1 MEIWEFFKR
10 LLDPESIIEYGGLA
24 LLLIVMFAETGL
36 LVGFFLPGDSLVF
49 IAGMICVSKPH
60 VLDVNIWML
69 LSLMSVAA
77 ILGNIVGYWFGHKI
91 GPPLFE
97 RKDSIIF
104 KKEYLRLTNKFYER
118 NGGKTLIIGRFLP
131 IIRTF
136 APILAGV
143 LKMEFKKF
151 LVYNIIGAI
160 AWIGLLGGAGY
171 YLGTNKWIQQNIG
184 LIVIALIV
192 ITLIPI
198 FTSLRKKK
206 VK

>member
-1 MEIWEFFKR
+1 MEFWEFFKK

-49 IAGMICVSKPH
+49 IAGMICVSKPM
-60 VLDVNIWML
+60 VLDVNIYTL
-69 LSLMSVAA
+69 LSLMSLAA
-77 ILGNIVGYWFGHKI
+77 ILGNIAGYWFGHKV

-97 RKDSIIF
+97 RKDSLLF
-104 KKEYLRLTNKFYER
+104 KKQYLIVTQKFYDK
-118 NGGKTLIIGRFLP
+118 NGGRTLIIGRFLP

-143 LKMEFKKF
+143 FKMNFKKF
-151 LVYNIIGAI
+151 LLYNIIGAV

-171 YLGTNKWIQQNIG
+171 YLGTNKWIQKNIG
-184 LIVIALIV
+184 LIVIFLVI
-192 ITLIPI
+192 ITLIPV
-198 FTSLRKKK
+198 FNSFRKKK
-206 VK
+206 PS